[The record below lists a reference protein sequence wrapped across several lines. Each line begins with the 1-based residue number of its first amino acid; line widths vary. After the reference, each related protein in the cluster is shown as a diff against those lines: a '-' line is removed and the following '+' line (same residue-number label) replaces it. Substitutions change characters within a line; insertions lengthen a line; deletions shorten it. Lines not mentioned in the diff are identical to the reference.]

1 MPVPSQL
8 NSETFA
14 EQRETLGYPP
24 SSNKVKI
31 NSKLIFL
38 TINYKI
44 RNICRI
50 YLRISLNTTGNVQLK
65 NNHP

>member
-8 NSETFA
+8 NSETFE
-14 EQRETLGYPP
+14 EQREALGFPP
-24 SSNKVKI
+24 SSNKVNI

-50 YLRISLNTTGNVQLK
+50 SLRINQIVCRQLTMF
-65 NNHP
+65 N